1 MCLAVPMKVIEVEGN
16 EGVVELNSVK
26 RRVNFG
32 LLEDV
37 RVGEY
42 VIVHAGFAIQK
53 VEEKEAETT
62 LSLLRELEFS

>member
-37 RVGEY
+37 QVGEY